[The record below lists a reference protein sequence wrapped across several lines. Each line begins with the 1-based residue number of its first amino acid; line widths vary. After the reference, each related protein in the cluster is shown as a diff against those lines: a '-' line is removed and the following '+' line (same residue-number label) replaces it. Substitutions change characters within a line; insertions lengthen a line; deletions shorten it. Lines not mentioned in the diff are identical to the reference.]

1 MAKHGTAHKTV
12 PNTLI
17 SQEAMD
23 TTAESKRQPD
33 GPSRRECMRK
43 REMNKMDRCFDA
55 LSTLDLGRYEGQWL
69 LLINGE
75 CVYSNRDEERVLE
88 YAHERHPDEVP
99 CLVRVPTREPVTV

>member
-1 MAKHGTAHKTV
+1 MTV

-23 TTAESKRQPD
+23 TTAEIERQPD
-33 GPSRRECMRK
+33 GPLRRECMRK
-43 REMNKMDRCFDA
+43 QEMNKMDRCFDA
-55 LSTLDLGRYEGQWL
+55 LSTLDLGMYEGQWL

-75 CVYSNRDEERVLE
+75 CVYSNRDEERVLK